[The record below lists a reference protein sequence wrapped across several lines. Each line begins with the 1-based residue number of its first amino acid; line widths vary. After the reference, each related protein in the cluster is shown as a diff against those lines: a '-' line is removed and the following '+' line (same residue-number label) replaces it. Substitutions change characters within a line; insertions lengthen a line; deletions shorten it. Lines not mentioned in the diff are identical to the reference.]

1 LDCTETGTE
10 ASLERTTPVRPVS
23 GDDVSQSTGTHA
35 EELMVAVNLG
45 FKNLHQLA
53 VDNMVWR
60 ANTDVTQ
67 DGGGHGDTLAC
78 ITFTTI
84 STTAE

>member
-1 LDCTETGTE
+1 MIIHKKVLFERVRLNI
-10 ASLERTTPVRPVS
+10 ALSLIFTMQLRTT
-23 GDDVSQSTGTHA
+23 
-35 EELMVAVNLG
+35 L
-45 FKNLHQLA
+45 LA

-60 ANTDVTQ
+60 ANTGVTQ